1 MSAVVFTYYTSDLSE
16 TFLNNIYSLLAH
28 SQQSY
33 DSLVLLTIDPIPN
46 DIVDNLKKVI
56 NVIRPYHSKR
66 IQEAEESFRNR
77 QHWIPAFVSEAL
89 SYNYADAV
97 TVFDPN
103 LFVVNSVPAF
113 NGVNLFYK
121 NQTDFISPSMLTV
134 NPRSLQRLIKSID
147 GLNPADQTSIRLF
160 SYLIVNNQSLGS
172 YFVSQSQFILS
183 NCSGSDPIIPSK
195 LIAVD
200 TCKFGTSSGG
210 YEKVNKFVKSMLP
223 NEGYPDLDKLK
234 LHHFSSIPANPYY
247 RILFKYTSRSRPDL
261 FYRGL
266 KSILDNCESQNFVV
280 LCSLDL
286 DDPTLPKYKEVLSE
300 FPEKVVQVKY
310 GYSKNKIDAINR
322 DLNEYSGRWDILVNM
337 SDDMVFIQSGFDQII
352 RKTFGEEL
360 DQFVHFNDG
369 LNFSRLASMTI
380 EGRPYYER
388 FNYIYHPSYQSL
400 WCDNE
405 AQDVAKILG
414 RYKYAGDNV
423 AIVRHLHPSAG
434 LASFDE
440 QYRKTEDRQVFEVD
454 KSTYQNRKKN
464 GFKHDKIIADVNK
477 PVFSILI
484 ATLESRK
491 KLFYSLL
498 EKFNQQ
504 INEYDGLCEILWESD
519 DGSKKTGEKRN
530 SLLSRANGKYLAF
543 FDDDD
548 EPSPNYIKLVLE
560 AVKSEPD
567 CCSLLGQITVDGQ
580 NPQLFEHSLKYS
592 DWRTNEA
599 GKIRYERNPNHLNV
613 IKSDIAK
620 AISFPEI
627 DYGEDKAWS
636 DRLKQ
641 SNLLK
646 TESKINDILYYYKF
660 LSKK

>member
-1 MSAVVFTYYTSDLSE
+1 MAAVVFTYYTSDLSE
-16 TFLNNIYSLLAH
+16 TFLDNVYSLLAH

-33 DSLVLLTIDPIPN
+33 DSLVILTIDPIPN
-46 DIVDNLKKVI
+46 TIVDKLKQVI
-56 NVIRPYHSKR
+56 NIIRPYHSKR
-66 IQEAEESFRNR
+66 IQDTEDSFKNR
-77 QHWIPAFVSEAL
+77 KFWIPAFVSEAI
-89 SYNYADAV
+89 SYNYADIV

-103 LFVVNSVPAF
+103 LFIVNSVPAF
-113 NGVNLFYK
+113 DGLNLFYK
-121 NQTDFISPSMLTV
+121 NQTGFISPALLTV
-134 NPRSLQRLIKSID
+134 NPRSLQRLVNLID
-147 GLNPADQTSIRLF
+147 NLNPADQMSIRLF
-160 SYLIVNNQSLGS
+160 NYLIVNNQSLGS
-172 YFVSQSQFILS
+172 YLVSQSQFILS
-183 NCSGSDPIIPSK
+183 NGSDSDPIIQSK

-200 TCKFGTSSGG
+200 TCKFATSQGC
-210 YEKVNKFVKSMLP
+210 YERINKFVK
-223 NEGYPDLDKLK
+223 DLIPKEDSFDLNRLK
-234 LHHFSSIPANPYY
+234 IQHFSSIQANPYY

-266 KSILDNCESQNFVV
+266 KSIIDNCESQNFVI

-286 DDPTLPKYKEVLSE
+286 DDPTLPKYKEVLSN
-300 FPEKVVQVKY
+300 FSEKVVKANY

-352 RKTFGEEL
+352 RKTFGEDL
-360 DQFVHFNDG
+360 DRFVHFNDG

-414 RYKYAGDNV
+414 RYKYAGNNV
-423 AIVRHLHPSAG
+423 AILRHLHPSAG
-434 LASFDE
+434 LAEFDE
-440 QYRKTEDRQVFEVD
+440 QYRKTEDRQVFSID
-454 KSTYQNRKKN
+454 HSTYQTRKKN
-464 GFKHDKIIADVNK
+464 GFDPNKIISRKKK
-477 PVFSILI
+477 PIFSILI

-491 KLFYSLL
+491 QLFYSLL
-498 EKFNQQ
+498 EKFNHQ

-530 SLLSRANGKYLAF
+530 SLLSRADGKYLAF

-560 AVKSEPD
+560 AIKSEPD

-592 DWRTNEA
+592 DWRTNET